1 MEEEK
6 TLEEL
11 QKELEELE
19 KSKSAF
25 EKLLD
30 RFTILHTILIVIS
43 IGTMGAIIGLLKDVS
58 IVAAIIVGI
67 ILSIGLLF
75 YVGWFVNQDTYR
87 RSEISEIRMQIMIIK
102 DKIYHSQNR

>member
-30 RFTILHTILIVIS
+30 RFTILHIILIVIS
-43 IGTMGAIIGLLKDVS
+43 IGTLGATIFLLQDVS
-58 IVAAIIVGI
+58 IAAAIIVGI

-75 YVGWFVNQDTYR
+75 YVGWYVKQEDSKK
-87 RSEISEIRMQIMIIK
+87 SEISEIRMQIMIIK
-102 DKIYHSQNR
+102 DKIYHLQNR